1 MPYSVIELRA
11 EEGEHQPMSVGLK
24 QDLATAEDH
33 SKAVASATRTLQL
46 EAQGLSALQEALAG
60 DLSENFV
67 AALSILRGRR
77 GRVIVTGMGKSG
89 HVGLKVA
96 ATLASTGTPAY
107 FVHPSEASH
116 GDLGMITPDDAI
128 LAFSWSGETVELEN
142 ILSYS
147 RRFAVP
153 LVAITSN
160 VESTLARA
168 AEVVLA
174 LPRSKEACPH
184 GLAPTTST
192 MMQLALGDSIAIAL
206 LESKG
211 FTALDFGVLHPGG
224 QLGAR
229 LKFVG
234 DLMHRDADLPL
245 THADTMMAE
254 AIVVMTEK
262 ALGCLGVVDEDGQL
276 QGIITDGDLRRH
288 MGNGLLD
295 RRAAEIMTP
304 APKTVTRDVMASAA
318 LEIINAS
325 AITALFVVEDG
336 QPVGIVHIH
345 DLLRA
350 GVA

>member
-1 MPYSVIELRA
+1 MPEPSSTSYA
-11 EEGEHQPMSVGLK
+11 
-24 QDLATAEDH
+24 
-33 SKAVASATRTLQL
+33 ASAQRTIRM
-46 EAQGLSALQEALAG
+46 ESAA
-60 DLSENFV
+60 V
-67 AALSILRGRR
+67 AALEQRIGSEFDRACDLLLQTS

-96 ATLASTGTPAY
+96 ATLSSTGTPAY

-142 ILSYS
+142 ILYYS

-153 LVAITSN
+153 LVAVTSN
-160 VESTLARA
+160 PHSTLAKA

-229 LKFVG
+229 LKFVD
-234 DLMHRDADLPL
+234 DLMHSETALPL
-245 THADTMMAE
+245 TGADTVMSE

-262 ALGCLGVVDEDGQL
+262 ALGCLGVVDADGVL
-276 QGIITDGDLRRH
+276 QGIITDGDLRRN

-304 APKTVTRDVMASAA
+304 APKTVTRGIMASAA
-318 LEIINAS
+318 LEIINAR
-325 AITALFVVEDG
+325 AITALFVVEEG
-336 QPVGIVHIH
+336 RPVGLVHIH